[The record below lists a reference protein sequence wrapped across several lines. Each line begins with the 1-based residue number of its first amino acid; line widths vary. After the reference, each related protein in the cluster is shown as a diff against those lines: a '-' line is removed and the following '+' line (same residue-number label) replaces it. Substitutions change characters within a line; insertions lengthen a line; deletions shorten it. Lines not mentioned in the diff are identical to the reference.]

1 MLKTF
6 YFNLWNEQ
14 ERINPKT
21 GVVEGV
27 TPIQGDSTEAIKFL
41 KSCGVVPDVVFV
53 DGDHTYEKVLQ
64 DLEQI
69 IELWGTPII
78 CQKERETDEN
88 SAENDDDRNGDEEG
102 SSNNNNQNENQE
114 DERG

>member
-1 MLKTF
+1 MVNYPMLKTF

-27 TPIQGDSTEAIKFL
+27 TPIQGDSIEAIKFL

-64 DLEQI
+64 DLDRPITI
-69 IELWGTPII
+69 IKMKTKKIKRMSRL
-78 CQKERETDEN
+78 
-88 SAENDDDRNGDEEG
+88 
-102 SSNNNNQNENQE
+102 NEKLSIP
-114 DERG
+114 